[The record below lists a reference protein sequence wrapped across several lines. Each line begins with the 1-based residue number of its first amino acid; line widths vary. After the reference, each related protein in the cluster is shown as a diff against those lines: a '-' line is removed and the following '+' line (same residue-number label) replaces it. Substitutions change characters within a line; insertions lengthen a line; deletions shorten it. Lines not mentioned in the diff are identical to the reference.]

1 MEKRI
6 SLLVMSLLMLVTFS
20 MSVLTDTEI
29 TNNQNEIPTYDGYLN
44 TINGYY
50 TPRGYIIKLNEKPI
64 LEKKAELDKEIKE
77 KIISEDEALQKLNN
91 HKNKIINQQ
100 NLAKNDFKRAIKN
113 LDVKREYKNVFN
125 GFLIDLSL
133 EDINKI
139 KNSVFVE
146 KIYPNLEVSAEL
158 NESASLINA
167 DDVWNLSY
175 TGQGKTIAIIDTG
188 VDYNHI
194 DLGGC
199 FGASCKVVGAMTL

>member
-1 MEKRI
+1 MKRKMPLQAI
-6 SLLVMSLLMLVTFS
+6 SLLMLVAFF
-20 MSVLTDTEI
+20 MSALKNTEI
-29 TNNQNEIPTYDGYLN
+29 TDTQNEIPTYDRYLN

-146 KIYPNLEVSAEL
+146 KIYPNLE
-158 NESASLINA
+158 
-167 DDVWNLSY
+167 
-175 TGQGKTIAIIDTG
+175 
-188 VDYNHI
+188 
-194 DLGGC
+194 
-199 FGASCKVVGAMTL
+199 